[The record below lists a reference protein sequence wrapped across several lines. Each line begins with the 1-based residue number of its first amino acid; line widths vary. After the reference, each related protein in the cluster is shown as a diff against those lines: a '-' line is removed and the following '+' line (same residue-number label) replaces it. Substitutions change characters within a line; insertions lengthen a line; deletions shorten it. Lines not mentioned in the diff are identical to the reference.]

1 MRNRFVTIT
10 VAAAMLA
17 GAAVCLSPVVASAAT
32 PPEVAPMTN
41 CALPASGLMFGQAT
55 PAQEDLNPIPVQEA
69 IAYAETHLRAS
80 VQIFRNNCKI
90 AQGLLDPVTNDVPY
104 EIFSATKS
112 VISILTGIA
121 YDQHKLALSDPIGKY
136 LPTGPGWG
144 DAAHRAITIRDLLTE
159 TAGLRESILTEFA
172 SVGTDPNIAQEALA
186 QPLVHRPGTT
196 FDYTQ
201 RVPDL
206 LAYVIQRAVGQ
217 DLQAFA
223 QTYLFGPIGIP
234 VNSYIWLRDRS
245 GNTYGYANLFIPPTQ
260 FAKLGLLMQ
269 NDGNWNGRQILSP
282 NYIEQLRQPT
292 ATNGCYGFLFWVN
305 GGTSCESANIPA
317 AQIVDHE
324 LIPSAPSDLF
334 AMVGALQQNNF
345 MIPSLH
351 MTVTWTG
358 VLGDTTPN
366 LAGLLS
372 ASGAGSDLY
381 YNFFRILMSGVEDQ
395 HIPDPG
401 PYVSPPEDFDLNP
414 NNYINPNILLTDL
427 VTNPTC
433 NVLFC
438 DGVVATQGVAENGQ
452 AVTRYVQGLLR
463 QP

>member
-1 MRNRFVTIT
+1 MRRRLISM
-10 VAAAMLA
+10 AAAVTLMA
-17 GAAVCLSPVVASAAT
+17 GVCLGTSALLVPAAT
-32 PPEVAPMTN
+32 AAPLPMTT
-41 CALPASGLMFGQAT
+41 CALPSSGTSFGQAS
-55 PAQEDLNPIPVQEA
+55 PSQEDLNPVALRNA
-69 IAYAETHLRAS
+69 IAFAELHLRAS
-80 VQIFRNNCKI
+80 VQIFRNNCKVG
-90 AQGLLDPVTNDVPY
+90 QGLLDPVTNSIPY
-104 EIFSATKS
+104 EIFSSTKS

-121 YDQHKLALSDPIGKY
+121 YDQHKLALNDPIGKY

-159 TAGLRESILTEFA
+159 TAGLRESILAEFA
-172 SVGTDPNIAQEALA
+172 SVGTDPNVAQEALA
-186 QPLVHRPGTT
+186 QPLVHTPGTT

-206 LAYVIQRAVGQ
+206 LGYVVQRAVGQ

-234 VNSYIWLRDRS
+234 ANSFIWLRDRS
-245 GNTYGYANLFIPPTQ
+245 GITYGYANLFIPPIQ

-269 NDGNWNGRQILSP
+269 NGGNWNGRQILST
-282 NYIEQLRQPT
+282 NYISQLRQPT
-292 ATNGCYGFLFWVN
+292 STNGCYGFLFWVN
-305 GGTSCESANIPA
+305 GGPTCTSANIPA
-317 AQIVDHE
+317 TQVVDKE
-324 LIPSAPSDLF
+324 LIPAAPSDLY

-358 VLGDTTPN
+358 AFGDTTPN

-372 ASGAGSDLY
+372 ASGAASNLY
-381 YNFFRILMSGVEDQ
+381 DTFFRILMSGVQDQ
-395 HIPDPG
+395 HVPDPG
-401 PYVSPPEDFDLNP
+401 PYTAPPEDLDLNL
-414 NNYINPNILLTDL
+414 NNFISPAVLLTDL
-427 VTNPTC
+427 VTNPHC

-438 DGVVATQGVAENGQ
+438 DGTIPTQGLAANGRAVVAYL
-452 AVTRYVQGLLR
+452 RGLLG